1 MQAFDGIRVIDL
13 TRVLAGPYSS
23 YQLALLGAEVIKV
36 ELVGTGESTRWR
48 SEGDAEMAAHGM
60 SPSFITQGANKRSL
74 TLDLDSPEGQ
84 AVFLRLVA
92 TADVVV
98 ENLRTGSMDR
108 RNIGYEAARKVKPDI
123 IYCSMTGYGQTGPKA
138 RYPAYDSVIQAACGF
153 MSVTGTPESGP
164 LKSGPPV
171 VDYAMGL
178 AGAFAI
184 SSALFQRER
193 TGQGQ
198 HIDVSMLESALALM
212 SSVMTS
218 YLHSGKTPTL
228 RGNEAPSRSPA
239 STTFETAEGQLAIA
253 INEQHQ
259 FEHLM
264 QTVGLGDWLAD
275 PRFGD
280 AARRREHTPLLR
292 QGIQEALAKRPATEW
307 EPLLNAAGVPA
318 ARVVTIPEFIEAA
331 QEPSRDFFHRFSAEE
346 SGIGR
351 EIRVPLAAFRFRTDG
366 PRARTPPPRVGA
378 DTAALLQEL
387 GYGEAEVA
395 QLRSAGVV

>member
-13 TRVLAGPYSS
+13 TRVLAGPYAS
-23 YQLALLGAEVIKV
+23 YQLALLGADVVKV
-36 ELVGTGESTRWR
+36 ERVGTGESTRWR
-48 SEGDAEMAAHGM
+48 SEGDAQMASLGM
-60 SPSFITQGANKRSL
+60 SPSFITQGSNKRSL
-74 TLDLDSPEGQ
+74 TLDLDSAEGQ
-84 AVFLRLVA
+84 AVFLKLVA
-92 TADVVV
+92 SADVVV

-108 RNIGYEAARKVKPDI
+108 RNIGYEAARKLKPGI

-184 SSALFQRER
+184 SAALFQRQR
-193 TGQGQ
+193 TGEGQ
-198 HIDVSMLESALALM
+198 HIDLSMQDSALALM

-239 STTFETAEGQLAIA
+239 STTFDTLEGQLAIA

-264 QTVGLGDWLAD
+264 QTVGLGAWLAD

-280 AARRREHTPLLR
+280 AAKRREHTPLLR
-292 QGIQEALAKRPATEW
+292 QGIQDALAKKSAAEW
-307 EPLLNAAGVPA
+307 EDLLNAAGVPA
-318 ARVVTIPEFIEAA
+318 ARVVTIPEFMEAA
-331 QEPSRDFFHRFSAEE
+331 QEPSKDFFHHFSAEQ
-346 SGIGR
+346 SGVGR
-351 EIRVPLAAFRFRTDG
+351 DISVPLAAFRFRTDG
-366 PRARTPPPRVGA
+366 PRAHTPPPRVGQGA
-378 DTAALLQEL
+378 DDILQGLGYSESDIAAL
-387 GYGEAEVA
+387 
-395 QLRSAGVV
+395 RDRKVV